1 MMSVLSN
8 IDIEFICQKLKVPL
22 ITCCPKDKL
31 PTKKEKGYYIV
42 NMQNDKD
49 EYGNDLPGSHWVAF
63 GITKKGAFYCDS
75 MGIIPPTVVVEY
87 LKEFNPVPY
96 NIQEIQ
102 YIRSTDCGWF
112 AVAVCDYI
120 HRSKKKTTKS
130 LTDFIHMFSETDL
143 IKNNTILQNYFS
155 SRI

>member
-1 MMSVLSN
+1 
-8 IDIEFICQKLKVPL
+8 
-22 ITCCPKDKL
+22 
-31 PTKKEKGYYIV
+31 
-42 NMQNDKD
+42 MQDKD

-87 LKEFNPVPY
+87 LKEFKPVPY

-120 HRSKKKTTKS
+120 HRSKKKNNWIPYRFYS
-130 LTDFIHMFSETDL
+130 YVFRNEFS
-143 IKNNTILQNYFS
+143 KK
-155 SRI
+155 

>member
-8 IDIEFICQKLKVPL
+8 IDIEFICQKLNVPL
-22 ITCCPKDKL
+22 VTCCPKDKL

-63 GITKKGAFYCDS
+63 DITEKGAFYCDS
-75 MGIIPPTVVVEY
+75 MGIIPPTVVVKY
-87 LKEFNPVPY
+87 LKQFKPVPY

-112 AVAVCDYI
+112 AVAVWGNHEFEVGCHRLPTKNHLVVLIHCDYSH
-120 HRSKKKTTKS
+120 HRC
-130 LTDFIHMFSETDL
+130 
-143 IKNNTILQNYFS
+143 
-155 SRI
+155 